1 MNHKHIY
8 YILALTFFLLS
19 STHQPPALRKPTSR
33 MLQLSCPAG
42 PTSAALPSHPPPM
55 TSAAPPS
62 NLPLGTHASA
72 ACARSYHPWAA
83 PVLGAA
89 APGQRRW
96 HGSLRHPLAPS
107 EVPSHR
113 RPCQPHRLFPA
124 LLLPPSVAV
133 LSQSQPL
140 PFLPLPPS
148 PVLIVLGPLLNCC

>member
-62 NLPLGTHASA
+62 NLPLGTHASV
-72 ACARSYHPWAA
+72 ACARSCHPWAA

-96 HGSLRHPLAPS
+96 HALPSTPTCSLRSPLPSPPLPASPVVPCLVAPS
-107 EVPSHR
+107 QCCCAIPE
-113 RPCQPHRLFPA
+113 PA
-124 LLLPPSVAV
+124 LAIPAAP
-133 LSQSQPL
+133 SQPGAYCVR
-140 PFLPLPPS
+140 S
-148 PVLIVLGPLLNCC
+148 SS